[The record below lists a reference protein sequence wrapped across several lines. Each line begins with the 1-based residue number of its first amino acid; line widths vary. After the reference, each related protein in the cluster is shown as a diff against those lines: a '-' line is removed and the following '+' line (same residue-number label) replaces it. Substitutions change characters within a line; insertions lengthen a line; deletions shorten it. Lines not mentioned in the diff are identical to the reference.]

1 MKIDLQLDIMYAK
14 QRIGMC
20 FKSLV
25 MAIFT
30 YRFMKMIN
38 DYVKRQNLK
47 MKTFSQFGGKHQR
60 NLFTVKQ
67 NLSYMLVV
75 LCRPALDT
83 GLTLM
88 FELYK
93 EQLDKDNQFIIYNL
107 FWVGYVELF
116 FGIYV
121 PVKHIILSRD
131 LLPGLWWDD
140 KIVPPSNFFV
150 SKPSMSPRRYVK
162 PTTVKIE
169 KNKTSFK
176 ILFRNKRVNL
186 NNTKTISARP
196 GLTQIEE

>member
-1 MKIDLQLDIMYAK
+1 M
-14 QRIGMC
+14 
-20 FKSLV
+20 
-25 MAIFT
+25 
-30 YRFMKMIN
+30 
-38 DYVKRQNLK
+38 KRQNLK

-83 GLTLM
+83 GLTIIS
-88 FELYK
+88 ELYK
-93 EQLDKDNQFIIYNL
+93 EKLDKTNQFIIYNL

-121 PVKHIILSRD
+121 PVKHIMLSRD

-140 KIVPPSNFFV
+140 KIVPPSSFFV

-186 NNTKTISARP
+186 NNTKTISVRP

>member
-1 MKIDLQLDIMYAK
+1 MYAK

-38 DYVKRQNLK
+38 SYVKGQNLE
-47 MKTFSQFGGKHQR
+47 MQTFSQFGGKHQR

-67 NLSYMLVV
+67 NLSYLLVV

-83 GLTLM
+83 GLTIL
-88 FELYK
+88 FKLYK
-93 EQLDKDNQFIIYNL
+93 EQLDKTNQFIIYNL
-107 FWVGYVELF
+107 FWVGFIEVF

-140 KIVPPSNFFV
+140 KIVQTSNFYV

-186 NNTKTISARP
+186 NNTKTISVRP